1 MADDKKKKL
10 PSFTTPRLRLAW
22 PKLTAPDYGTKEYPK
37 PDGEYSTKAVGRLDD
52 PEVKKLIA
60 ALQPAYAEAMKE
72 AQEAFAA
79 LKPETRKKLKA
90 VTENPLY
97 TELLDK
103 ETEEP
108 TGEVEFKF
116 AKRASFE
123 AKKGPKAGQ
132 KVHIKV
138 PLFDARGVA
147 ITKAPEI
154 WGGTVAR
161 VSFTA
166 SPYFI
171 PGTGAAGLKLNLD
184 AVQIIELR
192 QSGGRDATGY
202 GFGQE
207 EDGYAHSDAQDGGAE
222 SAQDG
227 DTDQEQ
233 ASGGTPDF

>member
-1 MADDKKKKL
+1 MADQFKRIKVSSPVGIAVYPKV
-10 PSFTTPRLRLAW
+10 TTPDTKFNADGVYSCRLRVAAD
-22 PKLTAPDYGTKEYPK
+22 KAAPFMAKIDAAYDENL
-37 PDGEYSTKAVGRLDD
+37 EATKASL
-52 PEVKKLIA
+52 
-60 ALQPAYAEAMKE
+60 KE
-72 AQEAFAA
+72 AVEKAEGADKGKAKKA
-79 LKPETRKKLKA
+79 LASFKPADKPYKMA
-90 VTENPLY
+90 
-97 TELLDK
+97 LDA
-103 ETEEP
+103 EGEE

-116 AKRASFE
+116 AKRASYE

-132 KVHIKV
+132 KVHTKA

-202 GFGQE
+202 GFGKE
-207 EDGYAHSDAQDGGAE
+207 EDGYAHSDAQDEGAE

-227 DTDQEQ
+227 GADQEQ